1 MSHNCHDREL
11 YLPSKAWSPKS
22 LEDRLLDLYLRDNP
36 GHLFLEVE
44 VGQGD
49 DNCGPRRLDGLL
61 IPGGESR
68 VCTQGSFS
76 RADIAAAVQ
85 GKHVHVLEAKRKL
98 NRTVIGQV
106 QVGVALLERMF
117 APTSVRGVAVY
128 ALGNP
133 DLEWYCREQGIQ
145 MAFYLKE
152 FPSPPS
158 CTGEKLT
165 PSDRRLDRR
174 KPPDPGRR
182 RAFMKG
188 WDAAVAGTLYGSV
201 RTVKTHANM
210 GNLFGWIYGDMPE
223 EFREETWER
232 YVGSIGL

>member
-49 DNCGPRRLDGLL
+49 ENCGPRRLDGLL

-145 MAFYLKE
+145 MAFYPKE
-152 FPSPPS
+152 RR
-158 CTGEKLT
+158 GGGRAEKR
-165 PSDRRLDRR
+165 PDGRVDRR
-174 KPPDPGRR
+174 KQPNEYRR

-188 WDAAVAGTLYGSV
+188 WDNAVAGILYD
-201 RTVKTHANM
+201 TIHTTKTHANM
-210 GNLFGWIYGDMPE
+210 GNLFGWIYGDMPD
-223 EFREETWER
+223 EFRVATWEQ
-232 YVGSIGL
+232 YVGTLGH